1 MLLAGKL
8 LSSSEVEIRS
18 DNDLELGCINTADAT
33 RVDGELVCTWTCK
46 VSFPCNNLTHFT
58 LSFFSFSSCLLKI
71 RFTHHFKTSMGE
83 INPKAT

>member
-33 RVDGELVCTWTCK
+33 RVDEELVCTWTCK

-58 LSFFSFSSCLLKI
+58 LSFFFQVA
-71 RFTHHFKTSMGE
+71 F
-83 INPKAT
+83 